1 MVCEEQASGFRP
13 EQGTMCRSCWTH
25 WRVGDGE
32 FTSHVLHPAKGGR
45 APRNQG
51 SRARGRLGEAEPQG
65 LQGIIL
71 GRKQFYADSMTK
83 INLRTQRRHVSFFS
97 FFRMMMMNSRKYR
110 SNLDTR
116 QQRSNSKHTK
126 MPDDLVQPVKS
137 SKALAAFRM

>member
-1 MVCEEQASGFRP
+1 MRETGIRLQARTRHYVSVMLDTLEGR
-13 EQGTMCRSCWTH
+13 G
-25 WRVGDGE
+25 WRE

-110 SNLDTR
+110 SNLDIR
-116 QQRSNSKHTK
+116 QQCSNSKHTK

>member
-1 MVCEEQASGFRP
+1 MRGTGIRLQARTRHYVSVMLDTLEGR
-13 EQGTMCRSCWTH
+13 
-25 WRVGDGE
+25 DGE
-32 FTSHVLHPAKGGR
+32 LISHVLHPAKGGR

-51 SRARGRLGEAEPQG
+51 SRERGRLGEAEPQG

-71 GRKQFYADSMTK
+71 GRKQFYADSMIK
-83 INLRTQRRHVSFFS
+83 INLTQRRHGSFFS

-126 MPDDLVQPVKS
+126 MPDDLVHLVQPVKS